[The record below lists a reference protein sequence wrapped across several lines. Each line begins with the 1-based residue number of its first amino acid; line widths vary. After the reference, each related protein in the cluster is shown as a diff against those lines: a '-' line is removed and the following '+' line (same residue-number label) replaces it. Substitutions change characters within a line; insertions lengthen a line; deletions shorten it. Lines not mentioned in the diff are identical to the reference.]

1 MNRTHKCGQ
10 DTCKHGKG
18 PGCPNIVTEQK
29 GLKKNVKFNVQ
40 TINNNNY
47 NLPYINSEYLHLT
60 YTVKLMEWK
69 MHILSLLKWTIFYLV
84 KIM

>member
-40 TINNNNY
+40 TN
-47 NLPYINSEYLHLT
+47 
-60 YTVKLMEWK
+60 
-69 MHILSLLKWTIFYLV
+69 
-84 KIM
+84 